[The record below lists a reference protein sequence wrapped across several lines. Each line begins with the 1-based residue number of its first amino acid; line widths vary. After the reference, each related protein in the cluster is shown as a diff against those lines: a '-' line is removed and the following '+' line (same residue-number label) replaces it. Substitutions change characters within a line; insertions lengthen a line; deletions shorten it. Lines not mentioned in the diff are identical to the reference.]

1 MKKIIYTFCLVIL
14 ASTVTYAQTGSVAES
29 TPVYK
34 GTVGSSELPE
44 HVKATINKEFPRYVM
59 VTFRE
64 NEKQDMS
71 TPPYYDVEVAN
82 GKQAYIAR
90 VAEDGKLMSKTK
102 KKSEKKSKNK

>member
-1 MKKIIYTFCLVIL
+1 MKKIIYSLCLVIMISA
-14 ASTVTYAQTGSVAES
+14 ASYAQTGSAAES

-44 HVKATINKEFPRYVM
+44 HVKATIDKEFPRYVV

-64 NEKQDMS
+64 NEKQDMIA
-71 TPPYYDVEVAN
+71 PPYYDVEVSN

-90 VAEDGKLMSKTK
+90 VAQDGKLMSKTK
-102 KKSEKKSKNK
+102 KKAAKKNKNK